1 MNKILKGTII
11 KISIAATLALRSLR
25 LNLARTSLTVLGVV
39 IGAASI
45 VIVFAAS
52 DALDS
57 LIRGEIDSY
66 GSDIVQTE
74 IKVPSAK
81 ESFQVGEVTTLKYED
96 LIEINKIANIKDSYG
111 ASVGQ
116 QRISYGSEGKKV
128 MIFGVSP
135 SYFRIDKK
143 TSIGEGHY
151 FDDGE
156 NDSQATVVVLGAK
169 IRETLFGDGEAVG
182 KMVKIGSSNYRVVGV
197 LEEQGSA
204 AGFMDFDDMA
214 YLPVNTL
221 QKRILGVDYFMYFIH
236 QLYDVNRGEE
246 TAEEIRYILRDRHEI
261 KDQIRDD
268 FRVSTMAEIVDT
280 LKTVTGAVTYLL
292 LAIVLISLLVGGV
305 GIMNI
310 MFVTVTE
317 RTPEIGLRKSLGATE
332 LDITW
337 QFLIEAVLITFWGWV
352 LGVILGVIGAYALTL
367 VGASFNLGFA
377 FTFPWQG
384 IVVSLVFSLICG
396 LLFGFQPA
404 RRASKLDPV
413 EALRTE

>member
-11 KISIAATLALRSLR
+11 KISIAAALAFRSLR

-45 VIVFAAS
+45 VVVFAAS
-52 DALDS
+52 TALDS

-81 ESFQVGEVTTLKYED
+81 GSMQVGEVTSLKYED
-96 LIEINKIANIKDSYG
+96 LVEINKIGNIKDSYG
-111 ASVGQ
+111 ASIGQ
-116 QRISYGSEGKKV
+116 QRVSYGSEGKKV

-135 SYFRIDKK
+135 SYFSIDKK
-143 TSIGEGHY
+143 TAIGEGRY

-156 NDSQATVVVLGAK
+156 NDSQATVVVLGYK
-169 IRETLFGDGEAVG
+169 IRESIFGDGEAVG
-182 KMVKIGSSNYRVVGV
+182 KMVKIGSANYRVVGV
-197 LEEQGSA
+197 LKEQGSS

-221 QKRILGVDYFMYFIH
+221 QKRILGIDYFMYFIH
-236 QLYDVNRGEE
+236 QLYDVSRGEE
-246 TAEEIRYILRDRHEI
+246 TAEEIRYVLRDRHEI
-261 KDQIRDD
+261 SDPVRDD

-280 LKTVTGAVTYLL
+280 LNTVTGAVTYLL

-310 MFVTVTE
+310 MYVTVTE

-332 LDITW
+332 KDITW
-337 QFLIEAVLITFWGWV
+337 QFLIESILITFWGWF
-352 LGVILGVIGAYALTL
+352 LGAIIGIAGAYALTL
-367 VGASFNLGFA
+367 AGTSLNLKIA
-377 FTFPWQG
+377 FSFPWQG
-384 IVVSLVFSLICG
+384 IIVSLIFSLACG

-404 RRASKLDPV
+404 RRAAKLDPV
-413 EALRTE
+413 EALRAE